1 MAFTLSSDSA
11 SSTTERVRLKRWLQ
25 EPLLHFLAIGAVLF
39 ALFYQ
44 VADPKTLSEN
54 RIVISE
60 ADIDRMITLFERKL
74 QRLPTQQELD
84 GLVEAQIREEI
95 LYREALAMGLDQ
107 DDTIVRRR
115 MAQKLEFMFND
126 LADSAEPDD
135 EELHRFLKENPER
148 FRESARTSFAQIYLN
163 ADKRGQEVTTD
174 AQQLLQALSTE
185 PEAMDSATAGDAFMF
200 GHGFDKQ
207 SDHQI
212 ARMFGTDF
220 TQSLAALET
229 GSWQGPIVSGYGLH
243 LVYINARTEAWL
255 PPLADIRDA
264 VLYELLSERRQQA
277 NQAFIEALRERY
289 EIIVEQAPSSDNLN
303 VKESDQ

>member
-1 MAFTLSSDSA
+1 M
-11 SSTTERVRLKRWLQ
+11 KRWLQ

-44 VADPKTLSEN
+44 VADPETVSDN

-60 ADIDRMITLFERKL
+60 ANIDRMITLFERKL

-84 GLVEAQIREEI
+84 GLVQAQIREEI

-126 LADSAEPDD
+126 LADSAEPSE
-135 EELHRFLKENPER
+135 EELQRFLEANPER
-148 FRESARTSFAQIYLN
+148 FRESARTSFVQIYLN
-163 ADKRGQEVTTD
+163 ADKRGQEVNTD

-185 PEAMDSATAGDAFMF
+185 PGAMDSATAGDAFMF
-200 GHGFDKQ
+200 GHEFNYQ
-207 SDHQI
+207 SDQQI

-220 TQSLAALET
+220 TQSLATLET
-229 GSWQGPIVSGYGLH
+229 GSWQGPITSGYGQH
-243 LVYINARTEAWL
+243 LVYISERTEAWL
-255 PPLADIRDA
+255 PPLADIRDT
-264 VLYELLSERRQQA
+264 VLYELLSERRQRA
-277 NQAFIEALRERY
+277 NQAFIKALRERY
-289 EIIVEQAPSSDNLN
+289 EVIVEQAPPSDKLN
-303 VKESDQ
+303 ITESAR